1 MLLSEVATLFL
12 LSLQQLCTPLRCP
25 PRVSY
30 GTHPNPTSISSHYIL
45 ATLLAISARPEVDV
59 RELPAIPWKEIL
71 AEGHD
76 KVTSLETSNE
86 VTREPGFITKPLI
99 HLNIEQENTI
109 KVYELTQPE

>member
-1 MLLSEVATLFL
+1 MET
-12 LSLQQLCTPLRCP
+12 
-25 PRVSY
+25 
-30 GTHPNPTSISSHYIL
+30 
-45 ATLLAISARPEVDV
+45 
-59 RELPAIPWKEIL
+59 L

-109 KVYELTQPE
+109 KV